1 MSGRLFLNMSLRV
14 AAEKVDSRQP
24 APKCHVAILRLQ
36 LDDLDRKFL
45 DDMLKAD
52 PLKVTSVYIEDVL
65 KADDHPVSEF
75 SIRRHR
81 NGRCRCAE

>member
-1 MSGRLFLNMSLRV
+1 MSLRI

-45 DDMLKAD
+45 DDLLKSSR
-52 PLKVTSVYIEDVL
+52 TNVYISEVVG
-65 KADDHPVSEF
+65 ADNHTLSEF
-75 SIRRHR
+75 SIGRHR
-81 NGRCRCAE
+81 KGRCSCAE